1 MAKRSYAM
9 QEVQQKLEVA
19 VPAMFQKDDVS
30 NLGFLFGVITLEPI
44 EGNSPAIHALHA
56 VMHVAQIWC
65 CSYPFYALT
74 TAAFEFQLSVLRVAF
89 GSVTC
94 LCVTCPCTQLKRAQ
108 HILLPHNL
116 SNLKATCE
124 PY

>member
-65 CSYPFYALT
+65 CSCPFSMHSPQQLLSSS
-74 TAAFEFQLSVLRVAF
+74 FQCCGLLLAVSHVCVSLVLA
-89 GSVTC
+89 
-94 LCVTCPCTQLKRAQ
+94 
-108 HILLPHNL
+108 HN
-116 SNLKATCE
+116 
-124 PY
+124 